1 MLLNTHTHTHTLA
14 RAYIY
19 IGIYVTYEIL
29 LVICIVFNHN
39 LFTFSG
45 SFINHL
51 VPMLRESSESTDRF
65 PVKSHTIT
73 DLSLEPMILH

>member
-1 MLLNTHTHTHTLA
+1 MLIKNIHI
-14 RAYIY
+14 RMY
-19 IGIYVTYEIL
+19 IYVTYEIL
-29 LVICIVFNHN
+29 LVIYIVFNHN

-45 SFINHL
+45 SFTNHL

-73 DLSLEPMILH
+73 DLSLEPAILY